1 MTILNRQ
8 VLWNIPASLATVTK
22 VFGHV
27 WMLRSFKPLDYMG
40 KWIGPTAQ
48 EHHDWGSYTSG
59 DEVFVYVLHASLT
72 TY

>member
-8 VLWNIPASLATVTK
+8 ILWNIPASLATVTK

-40 KWIGPTAQ
+40 NRA
-48 EHHDWGSYTSG
+48 SYV
-59 DEVFVYVLHASLT
+59 D
-72 TY
+72 